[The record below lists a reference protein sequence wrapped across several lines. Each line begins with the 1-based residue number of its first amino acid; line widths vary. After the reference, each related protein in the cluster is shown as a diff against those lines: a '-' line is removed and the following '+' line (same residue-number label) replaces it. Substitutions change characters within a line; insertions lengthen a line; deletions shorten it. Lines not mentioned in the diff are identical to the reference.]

1 MSRLWTTLPE
11 KLFTELPVLIAVQTR
26 WIEPLV
32 KAFGAAGGSPVIVN
46 KGEEGVPILR
56 FGQPAFFILSEDFE
70 EDHSQQSPLLDHLQ
84 KMPTS
89 QRREMFVVWISPK
102 VNSGDS
108 FSAFSYSVNL
118 VLAPDEISDIVHR
131 IKNSWIRW
139 KELYQG
145 FVQTRRVQVI
155 GH

>member
-11 KLFTELPVLIAVQTR
+11 KIFTELPILIAVQTP

-46 KGEEGVPILR
+46 KGEKEVPILR

-70 EDHSQQSPLLDHLQ
+70 EDHSRQNPLLDHLQ
-84 KMPTS
+84 KMPAS

-102 VNSGDS
+102 VKSSDS
-108 FSAFSYSVNL
+108 FSAFSHSVNL
-118 VLAPDEISDIVHR
+118 VLAPDGIPDIVQH
-131 IKNSWIRW
+131 IKNSWLRW

-145 FVQTRRVQVI
+145 FIKIRMQVI

>member
-11 KLFTELPVLIAVQTR
+11 KLFKELPVLIAAQTP

-46 KGEEGVPILR
+46 QEEEGHPLLR
-56 FGQPAFFILSEDFE
+56 FREPAFVVLSEGFV
-70 EDHSQQSPLLDHLQ
+70 EDPSRQNPFLDHLQ
-84 KMPTS
+84 KMPPS
-89 QRREMFVVWISPK
+89 QRREMFVVWISTK

-118 VLAPDEISDIVHR
+118 VLAPEGISDIVRH
-131 IKNSWIRW
+131 IKQSWLRW
-139 KELYQG
+139 KELYYV
-145 FVQTRRVQVI
+145 FDQTRIKVI